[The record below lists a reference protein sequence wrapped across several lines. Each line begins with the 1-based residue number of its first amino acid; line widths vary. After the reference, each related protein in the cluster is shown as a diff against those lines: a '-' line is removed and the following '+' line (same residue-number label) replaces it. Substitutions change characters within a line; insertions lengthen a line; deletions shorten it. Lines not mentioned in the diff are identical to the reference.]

1 MAERKYIKKVD
12 QHNAKRADWRASTH
26 DVIYDRVMT
35 KTPNYGS
42 FSEQRPLEEQVKQC
56 IEVMAELMEHFGVDA
71 SLFNTDYVK
80 VGESNDG

>member
-1 MAERKYIKKVD
+1 MSDRVYIKKRD
-12 QHNAKRADWRASTH
+12 QNDPKRNTWRASTQ

-35 KTPNYGS
+35 KTGYGM

-56 IEVMAELMEHFGVDA
+56 VEVMAELMEHLGVDA